1 MWFSE
6 QIDYFSKQY
15 HSIINNKNNK
25 EPASN
30 SLPGQAY
37 FLEDNNIL
45 CIPRDGGD
53 SRYPYGTGGYN
64 FWAYSSGYMH
74 CNDGLFSIFLRA
86 AEGQEPKIAF
96 FAGLPDHKGEYFR
109 IPLLPVPRTDD
120 ENFFD
125 IQRYTIFTPCSAY
138 YISEFSGMRFAIR
151 VFISSDRKIS
161 FTYNVKNLSA
171 DVKKIYISSY
181 FNPALEHKLYE
192 TGESRWFKEVKVLK
206 PTDIQGLL
214 GSFIIRQNEDIDRTT
229 SRSNYAVIHR
239 KMTSG
244 GNSTLTAHQ
253 ETASRNQYVG
263 GSRNSL
269 HTAVALKKGTFGRPR
284 HLCTFT
290 ETAIAGDMLHLEI
303 GSRDEIRNDMQIICC
318 FNDQEKDLYL
328 SESIVPKQIDR
339 DLEQQEQREKAKQK
353 AMTVTVGK
361 SKNQMIQKQVF
372 NSFFEHLKKQVE
384 FCSVIKGYVQ
394 LYDNSLIGIR
404 DIFQAIEGLIFWQPE
419 TGRNK
424 MLEALNFIA
433 PDGRCPRQYSLPDS
447 DLNSPVMDL
456 RPFIDQGVWV
466 ISTIVTYLRVT
477 GDFKFLD
484 ETCGYY
490 EIVDENRK
498 VVKKSLLRDSVLEHM
513 FRITDYLISNIDFE
527 KTYCVR
533 ALYGDWN
540 DALDGLGVSLDA
552 GREYGSGVSVMA
564 SLQVYQNL
572 KEMIELLGKLDQS
585 SYLDRIS
592 RYRETADGILSG
604 LRKYA
609 IVVNGSGEKRIVHGW
624 GDRRAYLVGSFKD
637 PDGLSRTGLTSHAF
651 WVLSGAYDTD
661 TGIYKSIIKAFEN
674 LDSKYGLITFEPPFA
689 PDTPGV
695 GRIPK
700 LPAGTAENGAA
711 YVHASAFG
719 IMALFRLGDS
729 EAAWEQL
736 CKSLPFTH
744 ERISCSPYVMPNSYC
759 FNEEKLIDGESMLD
773 WQTGSS
779 NVILKSLIRFV
790 FGIEPHFEGI
800 FIQPAAYL
808 PFESFEFSIMLRSTR
823 VIIKYENL
831 NDGARTFK
839 INGIECKGTP
849 DPVMRL
855 DKLWIAWDRLAGYDL
870 HITVID

>member
-15 HSIINNKNNK
+15 HSIKNNK
-25 EPASN
+25 EQAGS
-30 SLPGQAY
+30 SLPGQTY
-37 FLEDNNIL
+37 FLENNNIL
-45 CIPRDGGD
+45 CIPRDDGD
-53 SRYPYGTGGYN
+53 SRYPYGTDGYN

-96 FAGLPDHKGEYFR
+96 FAGLPDRKGEYFR

-125 IQRYTIFTPCSAY
+125 IQRYTVFTPCSAY
-138 YISEFSGMRFAIR
+138 YISEFADMRFAIR

-161 FTYNVKNLSA
+161 FTCNVKNLSA

-181 FNPALEHKLYE
+181 FNPSLEHKLHE
-192 TGESRWFKEVKVLK
+192 TGESRWFKEVRVLK
-206 PTDIQGLL
+206 PADGQQLL

-229 SRSNYAVIHR
+229 SRSNYAIIHR

-244 GNSTLTAHQ
+244 ANSTLTAHQ

-263 GSRNSL
+263 GSRSSL
-269 HTAVALKKGTFGRPR
+269 HTAAALKKGTFDRPK

-290 ETAIAGDMLHLEI
+290 EIAIAGDLLHLEI
-303 GSRDEIRNDMQIICC
+303 GSKDEIRIDMQFICC
-318 FNDQEKDLYL
+318 FDDQEKDLYL
-328 SESIVPKQIDR
+328 AETIDPRQIDE
-339 DLEQQEQREKAKQK
+339 DLELQEQNEKAKQE
-353 AMTVTVGK
+353 AMTVTVGEAREK
-361 SKNQMIQKQVF
+361 TIKKQVF
-372 NSFFEHLKKQVE
+372 NSFFVHLKKQVE

-394 LYDNSLIGIR
+394 LYENSLIGIR
-404 DIFQAIEGLIFWQPE
+404 DIFQAIEGLIFWQPG

-424 MLEALNFIA
+424 MLEALNYIA
-433 PDGRCPRQYSLPDS
+433 PDGRCPRQYSLPYSDS
-447 DLNSPVMDL
+447 DSPVMDL

-477 GDFKFLD
+477 GDFEFLD

-490 EIVDENRK
+490 EIVDEKRK
-498 VVKKSLLRDSVLEHM
+498 MVKKSLLRESVLEHM

-540 DALDGLGVSLDA
+540 DALDGLGVSMDA
-552 GREYGSGVSVMA
+552 GREYGSGVSVMV

-572 KEMIELLGKLDQS
+572 KEMIELLGKLDTS
-585 SYLDRIS
+585 SYMDRIS
-592 RYRETADGILSG
+592 RYRGIADGILSG
-604 LRKYA
+604 LKKYA
-609 IVVNGSGEKRIVHGW
+609 IVVNGSGEERIVHGW
-624 GDRRAYLVGSFKD
+624 GDRRSYLVGSFKD

-661 TGIYKSIIKAFEN
+661 TRLYKSIIKAFEN
-674 LDSKYGLITFEPPFA
+674 LDSRYGLKTFEPPFA
-689 PDTPGV
+689 PNTPGV

-729 EAAWEQL
+729 EEAWGQL

-744 ERISCSPYVMPNSYC
+744 DRVSCSPYIMPNSYC
-759 FNEEKLIDGESMLD
+759 FNEEKNIDGESMLD

-790 FGIEPHFEGI
+790 FGIEPHFDGV

-823 VIIKYENL
+823 FIIKYEKL
-831 NDGARTFK
+831 NEGKRTFK
-839 INGIECKGTP
+839 INGTECTGTR
-849 DPVMRL
+849 DSAMRL
-855 DKLWIAWDRLAGYDL
+855 DKLWITWDRLTEDDL
-870 HITVID
+870 YITVID